1 MGLKEWLEK
10 AAETKDIKTE
20 QEAAKQQGSSMSQVR
35 LAARQKER
43 DIQAALARQANRV
56 WREE

>member
-1 MGLKEWLEK
+1 MGLKERLER
-10 AAETKDIKTE
+10 AAETRDIRAE

-35 LAARQKER
+35 LTARQER
-43 DIQAALARQANRV
+43 DIQEAMARQANRV

>member
-10 AAETKDIKTE
+10 AAETRDIKAE

-35 LAARQKER
+35 LTARQGR
-43 DIQAALARQANRV
+43 DIQEAMARQANRV

>member
-1 MGLKEWLEK
+1 MGLLKWLER
-10 AAETKDIKTE
+10 AVEEKDIKAE

-35 LAARQKER
+35 LTARQER

>member
-35 LAARQKER
+35 LTAKQGR